1 MIEFDLDDVIW
12 NCSEVVN
19 AGLEEMTGYTIENR
33 KEFYIQLP
41 GYTNKDISQMVHQI
55 LMKNMQP
62 LIDGAN
68 NMFSKIGDSPIAK
81 MLGMNKQ

>member
-1 MIEFDLDDVIW
+1 MGKLLGKNGVQNLDTSDL
-12 NCSEVVN
+12 
-19 AGLEEMTGYTIENR
+19 L
-33 KEFYIQLP
+33 KQQ
-41 GYTNKDISQMVHQI
+41 KDLM
-55 LMKNMQP
+55 LAMKNMQP